1 MAKKKVYVC
10 FDYEKDRNLKYLMEA
25 WDANPNF
32 DFTFNDCSPRE
43 IQSYDISVIKAGLT
57 RKINEATYTVILAGE
72 DINKRHPDSAHIGYV
87 NWQNFE
93 IARSVN
99 NGNKLVIVK
108 LDSSCPMPEEAKWK
122 GAVIVTGLTQDNVL
136 QALNEAARR

>member
-10 FDYEKDRNLKYLMEA
+10 FDYEKDRHYKYLMEA

-32 DFTFNDCSPRE
+32 DFTFNDRSPRE
-43 IQSYDISVIKAGLT
+43 IQSYSISVIKACLSK
-57 RKINEATYTVILAGE
+57 KINEATYTVILAGK
-72 DINKRHPDSAHIGYV
+72 DANKRHPDSAEIGYI

-99 NGNKLVIVK
+99 NGNKLVVVK
-108 LDSSCPMPEEAKWK
+108 LDSSCPIPVEALGR
-122 GAVIVTGLTQDNVL
+122 GAVIVTGFSQSNIL
-136 QALNEAARR
+136 QALNEAARK